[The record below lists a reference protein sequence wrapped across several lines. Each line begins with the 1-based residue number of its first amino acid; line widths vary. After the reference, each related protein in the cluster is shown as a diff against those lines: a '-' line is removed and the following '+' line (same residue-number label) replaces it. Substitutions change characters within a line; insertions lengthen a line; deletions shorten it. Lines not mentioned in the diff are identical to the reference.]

1 MRPIPGKTIL
11 PKNGKRKRNREKTP
25 KKLQPLLRLFI

>member
-11 PKNGKRKRNREKTP
+11 PKNGKEKETGKKTP